1 MKPDRPDPSGASAP
15 DGSEIMESESA
26 CSGSFLAAAR
36 RKLLSGGGRE
46 LDAAELRQA
55 LLALHESW
63 LVAKAAEIGITDASG
78 FAIVG
83 SGGLGRRE
91 LQPYSDLDLMLLYD
105 DKSADVLERVADRL
119 WYPLWDA
126 NVRIDHSVRTVA
138 GALGVANTD
147 MVAALGMLEVRHI
160 AGDAELSAEL
170 ITGVRRQWRSGI
182 RSRMDE
188 LVEITHARWLRC
200 GRIAQRAE
208 PDLKSGRG
216 GLRDVQLLDA
226 LAVAQLIDRHSVV
239 HPDMPAGSLDDA
251 YLTLLNVRTEL
262 HRVSGRGRDQV
273 LAQFADEIG
282 AALHIGDRFDLAR
295 VLSDTGRTIAYHSE
309 TGLRTAQNALP
320 RRGISAWRRPKR
332 RPLDE
337 GVVEFANE
345 IVLARDAAPQSD
357 PGLVLRVAAAS
368 ADTGLPIGAA
378 TLTRLATNAPEMPI
392 PWPREALDDLLV
404 VLSAGPTAVGTIEA
418 LDRTGL
424 WGRLFPE
431 WGPVRD
437 LPPRD
442 VSHKWT
448 VDRHIVETAVN
459 AAPLSTE
466 VSRPDLLALG
476 ALLHDIGKGRGA
488 DHSVL
493 GAELALQIGARIGVA
508 PEDTELVSKM
518 VRHHLLLPVV
528 ATHSDLNDPKT
539 IELVSEAL
547 GGDPLLLELLHVLS
561 EADSKAT
568 GPGVWSDW
576 KASLINDLVRR
587 CRIAMAGDPPPQAEP
602 AAPHYL
608 SLAADHS
615 VHVEIT
621 PGDSE
626 RSRAVMV
633 APDQRGLLSKAA
645 AVLALNSL
653 RVHSASVNIHQD
665 VAITE
670 FVVSPL
676 FGAPPAAELLRQQF
690 VGALNGDVD
699 VLGMVEKRVSD
710 AASSA
715 SARAGEVV
723 AGVPVTRSTA
733 PPRILWFGTI
743 CEGQLIVEVRG
754 MDRIGLLALLTRA
767 LEVAGV
773 DIVWAKVNTF
783 GSTATDVFC
792 VTPAESDTAEASP
805 PSDEEVRAAV
815 EQQLLAV
822 LGAPAEVV
830 VGKSVGDQVFSRGS
844 ADITTAPS

>member
-1 MKPDRPDPSGASAP
+1 MKPDRPDPSGASVP
-15 DGSEIMESESA
+15 DGSEITEAESA
-26 CSGSFLAAAR
+26 CSASYLAAAR
-36 RKLLSGGGRE
+36 RKLLSAGRE
-46 LDAAELRQA
+46 LGAAELRQA

-63 LVAKAAEIGITDASG
+63 LVAKATEIGITDASG
-78 FAIVG
+78 LAIVG

-91 LQPYSDLDLMLLYD
+91 LQPYSDLDLMLLHD
-105 DKSADVLERVADRL
+105 NKSADVLERVADRL
-119 WYPLWDA
+119 WYPLWDT
-126 NVRIDHSVRTVA
+126 NVRLDHSVRTVA
-138 GALGVANTD
+138 GALGIANTD

-182 RSRMDE
+182 RSRIDE
-188 LVEITHARWLRC
+188 LIEITYARWLRC
-200 GRIAQRAE
+200 GRIAHRAE

-226 LAVAQLIDRHSVV
+226 LAVAQLIDRHSVA

-262 HRVSGRGRDQV
+262 HRVSGRGRDQL
-273 LAQFADEIG
+273 LAQFGDEIG
-282 AALHIGDRFDLAR
+282 AALDIGDRFDLAR
-295 VLSDTGRTIAYHSE
+295 VLSDAGRTIAYHAE

-337 GVVEFANE
+337 GVVEFAGE
-345 IVLARDAAPQSD
+345 IVLARDAQPESD

-378 TLTRLATNAPEMPI
+378 TLSRLAANAPELPI

-404 VLSAGPTAVGTIEA
+404 VLAAGPTAVGTIEA

-431 WGPVRD
+431 WAAIRD

-448 VDRHIVETAVN
+448 VDRHTVETAVR
-459 AAPLSTE
+459 AAPLSTR
-466 VSRPDLLALG
+466 VARPDLLALG
-476 ALLHDIGKGRGA
+476 ALLHDIGKGRGT

-493 GAELALQIGARIGVA
+493 GAELVIPVGKRLGLSPQDI
-508 PEDTELVSKM
+508 DTLSKM
-518 VRHHLLLPVV
+518 IRHHLLLPVT
-528 ATHSDLNDPKT
+528 ATRSNLNDPKA
-539 IELVSEAL
+539 IEAVSEAL
-547 GGDPLLLELLHVLS
+547 HKDPQLLELLHALT

-576 KASLINDLVRR
+576 KASLVADLVRR
-587 CRIAMAGDPPPQAEP
+587 SRMVMAGEPLPQAEP
-602 AAPHYL
+602 AAPQYL
-608 SLAADHS
+608 SLAADHG
-615 VHVEIT
+615 VHVEIK

-626 RSRAVMV
+626 RLQVVMV
-633 APDQRGLLSKAA
+633 APDERGLVSKAA

-653 RVHSASVNIHQD
+653 RIHSASANTHEN

-676 FGAPPAAELLRQQF
+676 FGSPPEAGLLRQQF
-690 VGALNGDVD
+690 TNALHGDVD
-699 VLGMVEKRVSD
+699 ILGALEKRHSD
-710 AASSA
+710 AADSA
-715 SARAGEVV
+715 TARAGEIQVG
-723 AGVPVTRSTA
+723 APLTRSTA
-733 PPRILWFGTI
+733 PPRILWLDTAAP
-743 CEGQLIVEVRG
+743 GQLIVEVRA
-754 MDRIGLLALLTRA
+754 MDRLGLLALLARA
-767 LEVAGV
+767 LERAGA

-783 GSTATDVFC
+783 GSTAADVFC
-792 VTPAESDTAEASP
+792 VTVPSEFDVAESL
-805 PSDEEVRAAV
+805 AAV
-815 EQQLLAV
+815 EQQLLGV

-830 VGKSVGDQVFSRGS
+830 LGEPVGD
-844 ADITTAPS
+844 